1 MFHMFDVDI
10 AKRFGVNAAV
20 LMHNIYFWCEHNRA
34 NNRCFHDGYYW
45 TFNTRRAFTEL
56 FPYMSERQVGLAIQK
71 LVDAGLLVTG
81 NFNKSAYDRTMWYA
95 VTVYGKSIIQ
105 KCEMETAEA
114 QIQND
119 ASVRPIPDINTDINT
134 DMQQEED
141 DDIGNPFGDYDNSPP
156 PQTIES
162 YVSGFLDVL
171 SPPNI
176 DELRSFVYKD
186 KVPEEIIRYAV
197 DEAMKAKA
205 PRWKYVRAVIM
216 NCMESGY
223 TTAEQARAAR
233 RKLLE
238 RQIPPPQPQPSDN
251 PLLTAKFY

>member
-10 AKRFGVNAAV
+10 AKKFGVNAAI
-20 LMHNIYFWCEHNRA
+20 LMQNIFFWCEHHRA
-34 NNRCFHDGYYW
+34 NNKCFHDGYYW
-45 TFNTRRAFTEL
+45 TFNSARAFAEL
-56 FPYMSERQVGLAIQK
+56 FPYMSEYQIRTALQK
-71 LVDAGLLVTG
+71 LVDGGMIITG
-81 NFNKSAYDRTMWYA
+81 NYNKSAYDRTTWYA
-95 VTVYGKSIIQ
+95 VTVFGTSMIK
-105 KCEMETAEA
+105 KCKMDDV
-114 QIQND
+114 QNQNGTQNKQ
-119 ASVRPIPDINTDINT
+119 SPIPDINTDINT

-216 NCMESGY
+216 NCMESGF

-238 RQIPPPQPQPSDN
+238 RQIPPPQPQQSDN